1 MRGTVVNTRSLRFAP
16 AALLIAALAGCSGK
30 VAAPTSSGSS
40 EQTNVTSS
48 LTHSPDLLDDGLYTD
63 PSSTPAS
70 ATTSRGNT
78 SSLEAAISPRFF
90 WRTIV
95 SAVPRLTFVF
105 SDTDSVGRPRQADVL
120 VTRRILGTFNILKA
134 SSSDS
139 TVLDSANIV
148 HKPIDDI
155 WLRHLRLRRFVLPG
169 EANVWRVV
177 AASGIQASTQ
187 NGSTSITSV
196 RVQAT
201 GVDTTVTD
209 PLQLFQMVHC
219 FQFAPG
225 DSIVLTATTPRT
237 DDVVLA
243 YWTDHRERFR
253 SNGDGTYS
261 FTIHL
266 NAVLGY
272 RYFAINALSHG
283 TLFDDALPYDSM
295 AWILHC
301 FVGAPPHPYYE

>member
-1 MRGTVVNTRSLRFAP
+1 MKTDSLRILP

-30 VAAPTSSGSS
+30 VAAPTSSGG
-40 EQTNVTSS
+40 EQMNVTTS
-48 LTHSPDLLDDGLYTD
+48 LTATPDLLDDGLYTD
-63 PSSTPAS
+63 PSSTPVSSTATLGN
-70 ATTSRGNT
+70 TTS
-78 SSLEAAISPRFF
+78 LQAAITPRFF

-95 SAVPRLTFVF
+95 SAVPHFTVVF
-105 SDTDSVGRPRQADVL
+105 ADTDSVGRPRQADVL

-134 SSSDS
+134 SIADS

-177 AASGIQASTQ
+177 AASGVQVGTQ
-187 NGSTSITSV
+187 GGSTRITSV

-209 PLQLFQMVHC
+209 PLQLYLMVQC
-219 FQFAPG
+219 FRFAPG
-225 DSIVLTATTPRT
+225 DSVMLTATTPRT

-243 YWTDHRERFR
+243 YWTDHRERFHN
-253 SNGDGTYS
+253 NGDGTYS
-261 FTIHL
+261 FTLHPSP
-266 NAVLGY
+266 VTGY
-272 RYFAINALSHG
+272 HYFGINALSHG

-295 AWILHC
+295 GWILHC
-301 FVGAPPHPYYE
+301 FVGAPPYPYYE